1 MMLSEPFVLLL
12 RPEVRFWPLDSH
24 DAFRKRITIEILK
37 PLIGHHAARGAQSC
51 FDKSH
56 LFTLLY

>member
-1 MMLSEPFVLLL
+1 MKKTQRLLALLL
-12 RPEVRFWPLDSH
+12 ALVMTLS
-24 DAFRKRITIEILK
+24 L
-37 PLIGHHAARGAQSC
+37 AARGAQSC